1 MRLDPHDVALCV
13 ADDGPPEPSGVRP
26 ATTPIVQTSL
36 FAFPAFDDLV
46 AGLAS
51 EHDTHV
57 YSRGQNPTVE
67 ALEAKLA
74 ALERGEACKAFASGM
89 AAISAVFLGLLEAGD
104 HVVFANHTYGPTLQL
119 ARHLG
124 RFGVEHDMVLDPD
137 PAAVEASFRPSTKL
151 LWVES
156 PGTLLFRVADL
167 EALAVLARDRGVLAA
182 ADNTWATPLLQKP
195 LTLGFDLVVHT
206 ATKYLGGHSDLVAG
220 AVVGGADRLRQIFY
234 RAFLL
239 NGGVLAPLN
248 AWLLLR
254 GMRTLPARL
263 RQHEADGLAVARAVA
278 EHAAVRAVHHPALGP
293 DRALAERLLAGY
305 TGVFSLELERA
316 DYDAVRTFID
326 ALEHFRIGVSWGGVE
341 SLVLSPQRRDNAARL
356 SEQGIPPGLVRLSVG
371 LEGAELLV
379 SDVTRALDRLR

>member
-1 MRLDPHDVALCV
+1 V

-104 HVVFANHTYGPTLQL
+104 HIVFANHTYGPTLQL
-119 ARHLG
+119 ARHLR
-124 RFGVEHDMVLDPD
+124 RFGVEHDVVLDPD
-137 PAAVEASFRPSTKL
+137 PAAVEAAFRPSTKL

-156 PGTLLFRVADL
+156 PGSLLFRVADL
-167 EALAVLARDRGVLAA
+167 EALGALARDRGVLAA
-182 ADNTWATPLLQKP
+182 VDNTWATPLLQKP

-220 AVVGGADRLRQIFY
+220 AVVGDAERLRQIFY

-239 NGGVLAPLN
+239 NGGVLAPFS

-263 RQHEADGLAVARAVA
+263 RQHEADGLAVARVAA
-278 EHAAVRAVHHPALGP
+278 EHPAVRAVHHPALGA